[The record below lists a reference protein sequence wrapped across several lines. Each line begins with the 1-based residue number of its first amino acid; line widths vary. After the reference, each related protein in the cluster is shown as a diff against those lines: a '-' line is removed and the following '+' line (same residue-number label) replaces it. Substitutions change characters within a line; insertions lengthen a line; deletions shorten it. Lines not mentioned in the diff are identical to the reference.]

1 MFLALTGALLNSDK
15 KCAIVNEHADL
26 AIFGDFEHFA
36 NDIFGTSSICSVSSV
51 SSVSS
56 FCSVSS
62 GMGWDGIQVG

>member
-1 MFLALTGALLNSDK
+1 M
-15 KCAIVNEHADL
+15 IVNEHADL
-26 AIFGDFEHFA
+26 AIFGDFEHFP

-62 GMGWDGIQVG
+62 GMGWDGIQVGWGIEHLMVLINHL